1 MRALISVY
9 NKTGV
14 VSFARSLT
22 EAGWEIVSTGGTFR
36 ELVANGV
43 PAIPVSDITGFPEI
57 LDGRVKT
64 LHPMIH
70 GGLLG
75 RPGLSSDAV
84 QLAEHHI
91 TPIELLAVNL
101 YPFEATIAK
110 PGVTEAEAIE
120 QIDIG
125 GPAMLRA
132 AAKNH
137 EYVLPVVDPADYND
151 VLARLAQSDVDRP
164 RRRSLAAK
172 AFAHTSAYDA
182 AVSRY
187 LALVGDDGHFPAE
200 LILTGHRQ
208 QLLRYGENPHQ
219 AAAAYRSASLERGSG
234 VLGARQLQ
242 GKELSFNNLLD
253 ADAAW
258 DCVRDAARP
267 CVAIVKH
274 TIPCGLSEDEVLS
287 NAYRQALA
295 GDPVSAFGGIV
306 ATNTPIDSEAAA
318 LIGETFYE
326 VIVAPGFDAGALGLL
341 SRKKNLRLLEIRNE
355 PTRGGLE
362 LKTISGGWLVQ
373 EADTSVRDESAWEV
387 VTERSPTAAELESL
401 RFGWR
406 AVRHVKS
413 NAIVLTVGTAVVG
426 VGSGQPNR
434 VESVAIAVKR
444 AGERAAGS
452 VLASDAFFP
461 FPDGV
466 EAAAEAGIT
475 AIIQPGGSVRD
486 ADVVRAA
493 NAAGVAMITTGRRH
507 FRH

>member
-1 MRALISVY
+1 MRAQISVY

-120 QIDIG
+120 QIG
-125 GPAMLRA
+125 YRGTGNVRA

-187 LALVGDDGHFPAE
+187 LALVGDDGHF
-200 LILTGHRQ
+200 Q
-208 QLLRYGENPHQ
+208 Q
-219 AAAAYRSASLERGSG
+219 S
-234 VLGARQLQ
+234 
-242 GKELSFNNLLD
+242 SF
-253 ADAAW
+253 
-258 DCVRDAARP
+258 
-267 CVAIVKH
+267 
-274 TIPCGLSEDEVLS
+274 
-287 NAYRQALA
+287 
-295 GDPVSAFGGIV
+295 
-306 ATNTPIDSEAAA
+306 
-318 LIGETFYE
+318 
-326 VIVAPGFDAGALGLL
+326 
-341 SRKKNLRLLEIRNE
+341 
-355 PTRGGLE
+355 
-362 LKTISGGWLVQ
+362 
-373 EADTSVRDESAWEV
+373 
-387 VTERSPTAAELESL
+387 
-401 RFGWR
+401 
-406 AVRHVKS
+406 
-413 NAIVLTVGTAVVG
+413 
-426 VGSGQPNR
+426 
-434 VESVAIAVKR
+434 
-444 AGERAAGS
+444 
-452 VLASDAFFP
+452 
-461 FPDGV
+461 
-466 EAAAEAGIT
+466 
-475 AIIQPGGSVRD
+475 
-486 ADVVRAA
+486 
-493 NAAGVAMITTGRRH
+493 
-507 FRH
+507 